1 MMNVE
6 CGMNG
11 TASRSLASKETL
23 ERLLIKQENNL
34 KYHNTMKALKTLI
47 LTAALVCGGMM
58 TAHAQ
63 LGGGQKIVYVDSE
76 YIMENIPEYGDAQE
90 ELNALSTKWQKE
102 VKAVYDKVE
111 EMYTKYQTEMLLL
124 SEDQK
129 RAREQAIVAKE
140 QEAKNLQMQYFG
152 SEGQLYQKR
161 TELIQPIQEK
171 VYTAM
176 KELAQTKNYAFILDL
191 ASGTSVLYASDK
203 NDVSDDV
210 LDQLGNVM
218 QTVRREDRRKATAT
232 PTSTGTGSG
241 KTGGTKTNAS
251 SAKTNTPKTSTTKPG
266 SGKASETKAKK
277 N

>member
-1 MMNVE
+1 
-6 CGMNG
+6 
-11 TASRSLASKETL
+11 
-23 ERLLIKQENNL
+23 
-34 KYHNTMKALKTLI
+34 MKALKTLA
-47 LTAALVCGGMM
+47 LTAALLCGMM
-58 TAHAQ
+58 SAQAQ
-63 LGGGQKIVYVDSE
+63 LMGGSQKIVYVDSE
-76 YIMENIPEYGDAQE
+76 YIMANIPEYGDAQE

-111 EMYTKYQTEMLLL
+111 EMYSKYQTEMLLL

-176 KELAQTKNYAFILDL
+176 KDLAQTKNYGFILDI

-210 LDQLGNVM
+210 LDELGNVM
-218 QTVRREDRRKATAT
+218 QTVRREDRRRAAVGA
-232 PTSTGTGSG
+232 GTGSG
-241 KTGGTKTNAS
+241 TGSSSSGGSKSTNVKPTK
-251 SAKTNTPKTSTTKPG
+251 G
-266 SGKASETKAKK
+266 GK
-277 N
+277 

>member
-1 MMNVE
+1 
-6 CGMNG
+6 
-11 TASRSLASKETL
+11 
-23 ERLLIKQENNL
+23 
-34 KYHNTMKALKTLI
+34 MKAIKTLI
-47 LTAALVCGGMM
+47 LSALLFGGIMS
-58 TAHAQ
+58 AQAQ
-63 LGGGQKIVYVDSE
+63 LVGGSQKIVYVDSE

-90 ELNALSTKWQKE
+90 ELNALSAKWQAE

-111 EMYTKYQTEMLLL
+111 EMYSKYQTEMLLL

-129 RAREQAIVAKE
+129 HAREQAIIAKE

-176 KELAQTKNYAFILDL
+176 QELAQQKNYGFILDL
-191 ASGTSVLYASDK
+191 ASGTSVLYANDK

-218 QTVRREDRRKATAT
+218 QTVRREDRKKANNTNMNTGA
-232 PTSTGTGSG
+232 GTGGG
-241 KTGGTKTNAS
+241 KTGTTSGGNK
-251 SAKTNTPKTSTTKPG
+251 PKT
-266 SGKASETKAKK
+266 KK
-277 N
+277 

>member
-1 MMNVE
+1 M
-6 CGMNG
+6 
-11 TASRSLASKETL
+11 
-23 ERLLIKQENNL
+23 IKKNRTIISD
-34 KYHNTMKALKTLI
+34 KMKAFKTLVLTAAMVCGGI
-47 LTAALVCGGMM
+47 LTAN
-58 TAHAQ
+58 AQ
-63 LGGGQKIVYVDSE
+63 IVGGGQKIVYVDSE

-102 VKAVYDKVE
+102 VKAVYDKVS
-111 EMYTKYQTEMLLL
+111 EMYSKYKTEMLLL

-129 RAREQAIVAKE
+129 RAREQAIVDKE

-176 KELAQTKNYAFILDL
+176 KEVAQTKNYAFVLDL

-203 NDVSDDV
+203 NDISDDV

-218 QTVRREDRRKATAT
+218 QTVRREDRRKAAAT
-232 PTSTGTGSG
+232 TGSNAG
-241 KTGGTKTNAS
+241 SSVGGTKGGAVS
-251 SAKTNTPKTSTTKPG
+251 PKK
-266 SGKASETKAKK
+266 
-277 N
+277 

>member
-1 MMNVE
+1 MKAIKILALSAALA
-6 CGMNG
+6 CGMM
-11 TASRSLASKETL
+11 S
-23 ERLLIKQENNL
+23 
-34 KYHNTMKALKTLI
+34 
-47 LTAALVCGGMM
+47 
-58 TAHAQ
+58 AHAQ
-63 LGGGQKIVYVDSE
+63 ILGGGSQKIVYVDSE
-76 YIMENIPEYGDAQE
+76 YIMANIPEYGDAQE
-90 ELNALSTKWQKE
+90 ELNTMSEKWQRE

-111 EMYTKYQTEMLLL
+111 EMYSKYQTEMLLL

-176 KELAQTKNYAFILDL
+176 KELAQQKNYGFILDL

-218 QTVRREDRRKATAT
+218 QTVRREDRKRAGAATNM
-232 PTSTGTGSG
+232 GGGSG
-241 KTGGTKTNAS
+241 NKAGSTSGSNA
-251 SAKTNTPKTSTTKPG
+251 KPKK
-266 SGKASETKAKK
+266 
-277 N
+277 

>member
-1 MMNVE
+1 
-6 CGMNG
+6 
-11 TASRSLASKETL
+11 
-23 ERLLIKQENNL
+23 
-34 KYHNTMKALKTLI
+34 MKAMKTLVM
-47 LTAALVCGGMM
+47 TAALFCGMVS
-58 TAHAQ
+58 AQ
-63 LGGGQKIVYVDSE
+63 AQILGGGSQKIVYVDSE

-90 ELNALSTKWQKE
+90 ELNSLSAKWQGE

-111 EMYTKYQTEMLLL
+111 EMYSKYQTEMLLL

-176 KELAQTKNYAFILDL
+176 KELAQQKNYGFILDM
-191 ASGTSVLYASDK
+191 ASGTSILWASDK

-218 QTVRREDRRKATAT
+218 QTVRREDRRRAGAG
-232 PTSTGTGSG
+232 SQGGGSG
-241 KTGGTKTNAS
+241 
-251 SAKTNTPKTSTTKPG
+251 TPRK
-266 SGKASETKAKK
+266 
-277 N
+277 